1 MMIHKYTTHVDYKW
15 LLKRL
20 DTQVNESTNQNSI
33 NVPLVVMLT
42 SNKTVFFKFGD

>member
-20 DTQVNESTNQNSI
+20 DTQLNESTNQNSI
-33 NVPLVVMLT
+33 NDPMSPSSLVKYTITQVL
-42 SNKTVFFKFGD
+42 